1 MIRLNLPSRSFRIKS
16 KENKHYIF
24 DRIRKK
30 DVLLTDEEWVRQHF
44 VEYLIIDKNYPQG
57 RIAVEKQCKVEN
69 TIKRTDI
76 VVYSKN
82 GDSEIIVEC
91 KAPQV
96 KITQETF
103 DQIAR
108 YNLKLK
114 AKYLIV
120 TNGLNHYYCQVDH
133 DKKKYNFLPEIPM
146 FNQI

>member
-16 KENKHYIF
+16 KESKHYIF

-44 VEYLIIDKNYPQG
+44 IEYLIVDKNYPQG

-108 YNLKLK
+108 YNLNLK
-114 AKYLIV
+114 AKFM
-120 TNGLNHYYCQVDH
+120 C
-133 DKKKYNFLPEIPM
+133 KKK
-146 FNQI
+146 